1 MKRNLCQSPGIIVP
15 FVHCSIPFT
24 IQRLCEL
31 LTNPKKHYKR
41 TDKFMRGLEKVK
53 TVIFA
58 INGTNLEIGL
68 WEVYLCFHG
77 VSQILNFPCCCILFQ
92 NLLVVSTVDP
102 FGK

>member
-58 INGTNLEIGL
+58 ISGTSLKIGL

-77 VSQILNFPCCCILFQ
+77 VSQILNSVAVVFYFRIY
-92 NLLVVSTVDP
+92 LL
-102 FGK
+102 